1 MKSAAQT
8 QPGPL
13 DDALALARNGDANA
27 FAGLVRRHES
37 MVFSLALHSLRNR
50 EAAEDLAQ
58 EVFIELYRHMGQLE
72 SEAHVVWWLRKVTV
86 HRCIDELR
94 RPRHRME
101 QAMEHLPESG
111 VSPPA
116 REWLL
121 EGRLHHLIARLPA
134 RARMAVILRYQEE
147 LEPLEIA
154 RTLEMPV
161 NTVKSHLRR
170 AIAVL
175 RASLLR
181 KRS

>member
-1 MKSAAQT
+1 
-8 QPGPL
+8 
-13 DDALALARNGDANA
+13 
-27 FAGLVRRHES
+27 
-37 MVFSLALHSLRNR
+37 
-50 EAAEDLAQ
+50 
-58 EVFIELYRHMGQLE
+58 
-72 SEAHVVWWLRKVTV
+72 
-86 HRCIDELR
+86 
-94 RPRHRME
+94 
-101 QAMEHLPESG
+101 MEHLPESG